1 MNNKEK
7 LYNTI
12 ATAGIWTMGKIFPE
26 YFAKEPLRPTDR
38 YIEYPWILSILPE
51 KSSIILDIGCS
62 GSMFPLLIKSLRHTV
77 FGCDIRPYLPAE
89 EIYFRQEDICS
100 TSFPDKFFD
109 VVTAVST
116 IEHIGLT
123 GRYKASE
130 QSLDSVAITQIYK
143 ILKPYGQ
150 FLMTVPFGKH
160 SIDKYHR
167 VYDRYDIDRLLA
179 GFTYFCTIVPSPEA
193 DYSLAL
199 IRAVK

>member
-1 MNNKEK
+1 MCKEK
-7 LYNTI
+7 IYNTV

-38 YIEYPWILSILPE
+38 YIEYPWVLSRLPE
-51 KSSIILDIGCS
+51 KSCTILDIGCS
-62 GSMFPLLIKSLRHTV
+62 GSMFLLLIKSLRHTV
-77 FGCDIRPYLPAE
+77 FGCDIRPYLPKE
-89 EIYFRQEDICS
+89 EIYFRQEDICQ
-100 TSFPDKFFD
+100 TSFPDNFFD

-116 IEHIGLT
+116 VEHIGLT
-123 GRYKASE
+123 GRYKA
-130 QSLDSVAITQIYK
+130 DSMSSDISALNKIYK

-150 FLMTVPFGKH
+150 LLMTVPFGKH

-167 VYDRYDIDRLLA
+167 VYDKNDIELLLT

-193 DYSLAL
+193 DYNLAL